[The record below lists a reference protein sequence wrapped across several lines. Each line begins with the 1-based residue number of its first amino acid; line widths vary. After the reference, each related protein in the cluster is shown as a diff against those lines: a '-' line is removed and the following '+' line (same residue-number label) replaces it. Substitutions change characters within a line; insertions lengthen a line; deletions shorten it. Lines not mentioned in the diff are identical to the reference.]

1 MAEHSSQTSQ
11 AKKVAL
17 PSSIEQVMW
26 SKRLAAVG
34 GLVGLEVQ
42 TLYIGNNSEIQVELT
57 DASGKS
63 LGKYSERTAGNKF
76 WAQIRVPADVRD
88 ELYATVKLPKH
99 GLQKKSPPLKVVPP
113 VQITNAKW
121 DKSEVRRGDTLKLT
135 ADVKGVPEGVEALIQ
150 IFEHD
155 ESGANELV
163 STFTS
168 PVRNKKIEAEWEFE
182 YHGDVKQIPTSE
194 ETEKGYQPP
203 RYFFRVSVA
212 EIVGDSGLM
221 QFQDWIEWELVDPLG
236 NPIPNAEYELQLPD
250 GSKKKGKLTGG
261 GTMQLD
267 GIPPGPSKIDIV
279 PPRDLEQ

>member
-135 ADVKGVPEGVEALIQ
+135 ADVKGVPDGVEALIH

-163 STFTS
+163 STFTT
-168 PVRNKKIEAEWEFE
+168 PVGNKKIEAEWEFE
-182 YHGDVKQIPTSE
+182 YQDDTGNIPSAHE
-194 ETEKGYQPP
+194 AEKGYQAPQ
-203 RYFFRVSVA
+203 YFFRVT
-212 EIVGDSGLM
+212 VGEVGGESGPLE
-221 QFQDWIEWELVDPLG
+221 FKDGVSLELNDDAG
-236 NPIPNAEYELQLPD
+236 KPIPGLEYILHCAD
-250 GSKKKGKLTGG
+250 GSQRKGKLDKEGKAFEK
-261 GTMQLD
+261 D
-267 GIPPGPSKIDIV
+267 VPPGPVTVEFVDQKK
-279 PPRDLEQ
+279 